1 MTEEEITE
9 AKELVETVRSG
20 PPSYNP
26 DVVRTLRLV
35 DLLIAAVNE
44 VQYLQRAS
52 EEQSCLSR

>member
-26 DVVRTLRLV
+26 DVVRTLRLA